1 MKAVLQ
7 RVLRASV
14 VADGKASGAC
24 RKGFLILLGI
34 GKEDTEEDARLL
46 ANKIAAF
53 RVFSDENGKMNLALN
68 DIGGEVLV
76 VSNFTLYASYS
87 HGNRPDFLQ
96 SAPPDEAERL
106 YEYFV
111 ALLREKIPSVETGV
125 FGADMQISIEADGPI
140 TVVMES
146 DKLKKGK
153 KQPNA

>member
-14 VADGKASGAC
+14 IADGKQAGST
-24 RKGFLILLGI
+24 KNGFLILLGV
-34 GKEDTEEDARLL
+34 GKEDTEEDALLL

-53 RVFSDENGKMNLALN
+53 RVFSDENGKMNLALK
-68 DIGGEVLV
+68 DVGGEVLI

-96 SAPPDEAERL
+96 SAPPDEANRL

-111 ALLREKIPSVETGV
+111 LLMKERVPTVQTGV
-125 FGADMQISIEADGPI
+125 FGADMQITMEADGPI

-153 KQPNA
+153 KQSNA